1 MVLLKEDPQEKK
13 MADFQ

>member
-13 MADFQ
+13 MADF